1 MSRAESPSLPRHMK
15 RLRSTFLKVALTV
28 LVPVVF
34 IVAIEGCLRLF
45 GFGYPSQVFLENE
58 GTIRNNPAFTFRYF
72 PWSMARPMLPVKFA
86 AEKPEGT
93 IRIFVLG
100 GSAAQGF
107 PGSEFGIGRQLELM
121 LEKAYPNRKF
131 EVINAAITAINSHVV
146 LQIAR
151 SCLKYKP
158 DFLVLYLG
166 NNEVV
171 GPYGPGTVLA
181 EFSRNLTFIR
191 ANTLL
196 KSTRLF
202 QLLSLAMGAHKPPSG
217 GWRGME
223 MFLQNTVPLNDP
235 RLQLS
240 YRHLEANLRDI
251 LNLSESNDCTAIFS
265 TIGVN
270 LFDQPPFAS
279 VNDTIL
285 TGMERERWGEYF
297 RAGSD
302 HYAAGEFREAISS
315 LVAANQIDGGYAES
329 YYMLGRCYLEQ
340 GEEELAREAV
350 EKSRDLDALRFRSDS
365 NINAIIR
372 KVAIDGSVEYAGLV
386 DGAQVLADHPKSV
399 QGIPGD
405 AFFYDHVHLSFLGNN
420 VVARAFAKEI
430 IDRVGDGRIDL
441 PDVEET
447 ARQLAFTQWDQLG
460 LLELLANSLL
470 NKPPFTDQ
478 LGYVRRQGLRKRR
491 IVRLG
496 RIDSGVMNDITKTYK
511 EALLRRPE
519 DRHLK
524 FRFGLLLNRIGDR
537 TGASDVL
544 RVLIAEYP
552 HDREAR
558 MALSSIASEKGE
570 FTEARRHLQAAL
582 ESNPYAIELRTEFM
596 HFLYKQ
602 MKLSE
607 AERYGADLIFDHPED
622 PDTRFGYG
630 LVLKKVGKIDRAIEQ
645 FRKTVQ
651 IDSRHVEARRQ
662 IILIFRDEG
671 NFDAAIVEAK
681 KWIKVKAISAM
692 GHDMLADLLRERKQ
706 FKAAA
711 AHYEYAIKL
720 DPDFVVA
727 RSKYVQLMARQKR
740 INTAIRVLRQ
750 QVHADPHILEG
761 YSILGL
767 ALDIAGRRSEAT
779 ETLREGLERDSGNVK
794 MLRELAW
801 NLATTQDAQARNGGE
816 AVRFAQIMVK
826 RFPENADFLHV
837 LAAAQAENG
846 EFEKAVETARK
857 GLKLAEVA
865 KNGNLAEMIRHCIG
879 QYKRGRSIRSN

>member
-1 MSRAESPSLPRHMK
+1 MK
-15 RLRSTFLKVALTV
+15 QLRSTFPKVVLAV

-34 IVAIEGCLRLF
+34 LVVIEGCLRIF
-45 GFGYPSQVFLENE
+45 GFGYPSQVFLKNE
-58 GTIRNNPAFTFRYF
+58 GTIRNNPAFTFRHF
-72 PWSMARPMLPVKFA
+72 PWSMARPMLPVKFS
-86 AEKPEGT
+86 AEKPDGT

-121 LEKAYPNRKF
+121 LEKAYPNRKI

-146 LQIAR
+146 LEIAR
-151 SCLKYKP
+151 SCLQYKP

-191 ANTLL
+191 INSLL
-196 KSTRLF
+196 KSTRIF
-202 QLLSLAMGAHKPPSG
+202 QLLSLAMRAHKPPSG
-217 GWRGME
+217 GWRGMQ

-251 LNLSESNDCTAIFS
+251 LKLSKSNGCTAIFS

-285 TGMERERWGEYF
+285 AGKQRESWRKYF
-297 RAGSD
+297 REGSD
-302 HYAAGEFREAISS
+302 HYAAGEFREAVSS
-315 LVAANQIDGGYAES
+315 LVAANQIDDGYAES
-329 YYMLGRCYLEQ
+329 YYMLGRSYLEQ

-350 EKSRDLDALRFRSDS
+350 DRSRDLDALRFRSDS

-372 KVAIDGSVEYAGLV
+372 KIAIDGSGEYAGLV
-386 DGAQVLADHPKSV
+386 DSARVLANHPKSV

-420 VVARAFAKEI
+420 VVARALTKEI
-430 IDRVGDGRIDL
+430 IDRIGDVLINL

-470 NKPPFTDQ
+470 NKPPFTNQ
-478 LGYVRRQGLRKRR
+478 LGYAKQHGLRKRK
-491 IVRLG
+491 IVQLG
-496 RIDSGVMNDITKTYK
+496 RVIDSGAMNDITETYK

-544 RVLIAEYP
+544 RSLIAEYP

-582 ESNPYAIELRTEFM
+582 ESNPYAIELRTEFV

-607 AERYGADLIFDHPED
+607 AERYAAELISDHPED
-622 PDTRFGYG
+622 PDARFGYG

-651 IDSRHVEARRQ
+651 IDSGHVEARRQ
-662 IILIFRDEG
+662 IILIFRDAE
-671 NFDAAIVEAK
+671 NLDAAIGEAQ
-681 KWIKVKAISAM
+681 KWIKVKAISAI
-692 GHDMLADLLRERKQ
+692 GHDLLADLFRERKQ
-706 FKAAA
+706 FRDAAV
-711 AHYEYAIKL
+711 HYECAIKL

-740 INTAIRVLRQ
+740 INTAIRLLRQ
-750 QVHADPHILEG
+750 QVRVDPHILEG

-767 ALDIAGRRSEAT
+767 ALDIAGRRNEAA
-779 ETLREGLERDSGNVK
+779 ETLREGLELDSGNVK

-801 NLATTQDAQARNGGE
+801 NLATTRDAQTRNGAE
-816 AVRFAQIMVK
+816 AVRFAQMMVK

-846 EFEKAVETARK
+846 EFAKAVETARK
-857 GLKLAEVA
+857 GLKLAEA
-865 KNGNLAEMIRHCIG
+865 ERNGDLAEMILHCIG
-879 QYKRGRSIRSN
+879 QYKKGRSIRSN

>member
-1 MSRAESPSLPRHMK
+1 MK
-15 RLRSTFLKVALTV
+15 RLRSIFPKVALAV

-34 IVAIEGCLRLF
+34 VVAIEGCLRIF

-58 GTIRNNPAFTFRYF
+58 GTVRNNPAFTFRYF

-131 EVINAAITAINSHVV
+131 EVINGAITAINSHVV

-151 SCLKYKP
+151 SCLQYKP

-196 KSTRLF
+196 KSTRIF
-202 QLLSLAMGAHKPPSG
+202 QFLSLAMRAHKPTSG
-217 GWRGME
+217 GWRGMQ
-223 MFLQNTVPLNDP
+223 MFLQNAVPLNDP

-240 YRHLEANLRDI
+240 YRHFEANLRDI
-251 LNLSESNDCTAIFS
+251 LKLSKSNDCTAILS

-285 TGMERERWGEYF
+285 AGMQRERWEKYF
-297 RAGSD
+297 HEGSD
-302 HYAAGEFREAISS
+302 RFAAGEFREAISS
-315 LVAANQIDGGYAES
+315 LVAANQIDDGYAES

-340 GEEELAREAV
+340 GEEELAREAI
-350 EKSRDLDALRFRSDS
+350 EKSRDLDTLRFRSDS

-372 KVAIDGSVEYAGLV
+372 KVAIDGSVEYAELV
-386 DGAQVLADHPKSV
+386 DSARVLADHPKSV

-420 VVARAFAKEI
+420 VVAKAFAKEI
-430 IDRVGDGRIDL
+430 INRIGDVRIDF

-447 ARQLAFTQWDQLG
+447 ARQLAFTQWDQFG

-470 NKPPFTDQ
+470 NKPPFTNQ
-478 LGYVRRQGLRKRR
+478 LDYVRRQGLRKRR
-491 IVRLG
+491 IVRLS
-496 RIDSGVMNDITKTYK
+496 RVLDSGGMNSVTETYK
-511 EALLRRPE
+511 EALVRRPK

-524 FRFGLLLNRIGDR
+524 FRYGLLLGRIGDR

-544 RVLIAEYP
+544 RALIAEYP

-582 ESNPYAIELRTEFM
+582 ESNPYSIEVRTEFM

-602 MKLSE
+602 MKFSE
-607 AERYGADLIFDHPED
+607 AERYGAELVIDHPED
-622 PDTRFGYG
+622 PETRFGYG

-645 FRKTVQ
+645 FRKAVQ
-651 IDSRHVEARRQ
+651 IDSGHVEARKQ
-662 IILIFRDEG
+662 IILIFRGEG
-671 NFDAAIVEAK
+671 NFDTAIVEAE
-681 KWIKVKAISAM
+681 KWIKVEAIRAR

-706 FKAAA
+706 YREAA

-740 INTAIRVLRQ
+740 INTAIRLLRQ
-750 QVHADPHILEG
+750 QVRVDPHILEG
-761 YSILGL
+761 YSVLGL
-767 ALDIAGRRSEAT
+767 ALDIAGRKSEAA
-779 ETLREGLERDSGNVK
+779 ETLREGLERDPSNVK

-801 NLATTQDAQARNGGE
+801 NLATTRDAQTRNGAE
-816 AVRFAQIMVK
+816 AVRFSQMMVK

-846 EFEKAVETARK
+846 EFEKAVETAQK
-857 GLKLAEVA
+857 GLKSAEA
-865 KNGNLAEMIRHCIG
+865 SKNGDLAEMIRHCIG
-879 QYKRGRSIRSN
+879 QYKKGRSIRSE